1 MKTVHPSV
9 EDLYLTIKSRKDGGT
24 AVILI
29 YDEIHSFTDK
39 STRGKKAM
47 DLYRYGL
54 VGVYTRKVSIEE
66 LKEDIEFTRNIINN
80 RSVG

>member
-1 MKTVHPSV
+1 MKTIHQTV
-9 EDLYLTIKSRKDGGT
+9 EDLYLTIKGRKDGGT

-39 STRGKKAM
+39 STRGQKAM
-47 DLYRYGL
+47 GLHRHGL
-54 VGVYTRKVSIEE
+54 VGVYTRKTSIEE